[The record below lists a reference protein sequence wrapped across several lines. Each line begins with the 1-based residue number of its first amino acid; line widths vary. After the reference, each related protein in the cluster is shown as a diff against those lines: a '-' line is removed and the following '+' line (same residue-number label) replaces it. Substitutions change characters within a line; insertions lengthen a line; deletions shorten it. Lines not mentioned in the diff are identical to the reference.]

1 MTLSLNKLLQWLIV
15 ALLFPLVFL
24 NGWLAVKVFQYFQPL
39 VTIFILSALLA
50 FIMDFPV
57 QFLQQRG
64 VKRKYA
70 IPLIFIPTLVILIAL
85 GIILVPTV
93 LEQFNEVTKVLPD
106 WIDSTRQKLQVVDN
120 WAMTRSLPV
129 HLSQWATQLADRLPH
144 EFDHLADHI
153 LKIVLDT
160 IDSISEAVLTVVL
173 AFYLLIDGERLWDGL
188 FQRLPSSF
196 SLQVKQ
202 SLQQNFQNYFIGQIA
217 LATLV
222 GFSMTSVFLVLKVR
236 FGLLFGLLIG
246 LVSVIPFGDV
256 LSLGAIALLIASHD
270 FWLAVKVLAVAV
282 VVDQVIDQAIAPRL
296 LGSFTGL
303 RPVWVLISLAVG
315 TYVGG
320 LLGLVIAVPLAGF
333 IKSLV
338 DGWPDS
344 ADSDSNNG
352 VKLVPPG
359 SSSSEQGEESPG
371 IFTKESTSAETQ

>member
-1 MTLSLNKLLQWLIV
+1 MTLSLNKLLRWLIV

-39 VTIFILSALLA
+39 VTIFVLSALLA
-50 FIMDFPV
+50 FVMDFPV
-57 QFLQQRG
+57 QLLHQRG

-70 IPLIFIPTLVILIAL
+70 IPLIFIPTLVILVAL

-106 WIDSTRQKLQVVDN
+106 WIDSTRQKLQLVDN

-371 IFTKESTSAETQ
+371 LFTKESASAETQ

>member
-15 ALLFPLVFL
+15 ALLFPLVIL
-24 NGWLAVKVFQYFQPL
+24 NGWLAFKVFQYFQPL
-39 VTIFILSALLA
+39 VTIFVLAALLA
-50 FIMDFPV
+50 FLMDFPV

-64 VKRKYA
+64 VDRKYA
-70 IPLIFIPTLVILIAL
+70 ILLIFLPTLVILVAL
-85 GIILVPTV
+85 SIILVPTV
-93 LEQFNEVTKVLPD
+93 LEQFNEVTKVLPN
-106 WIDSTRQKLQVVDN
+106 WIDSTRQKLQIVDN
-120 WAMTRSLPV
+120 WAMTRGLPV
-129 HLSQWATQLADRLPH
+129 HLSEWVTQLADRLPH

-153 LKIVLDT
+153 LRIALDT
-160 IDSISEAVLTVVL
+160 IDSISEALLTVVL

-188 FQRLPSSF
+188 FQRLPSRF

-222 GFSMTSVFLVLKVR
+222 GFSMTSVFLLLKVR
-236 FGLLFGLLIG
+236 FGLLFGLVIG

-256 LSLGAIALLIASHD
+256 LSLGTIALLIASHD
-270 FWLAVKVLAVAV
+270 FWLAVKVLAVAI
-282 VVDQVIDQAIAPRL
+282 VVDQIIDQAIAPRL

-333 IKSLV
+333 INSLI
-338 DGWPDS
+338 DGWQD
-344 ADSDSNNG
+344 ATESDSNNG
-352 VKLVPPG
+352 VKLVAPDSN
-359 SSSSEQGEESPG
+359 SSHEGQESPEM
-371 IFTKESTSAETQ
+371 FANESTSTET

>member
-15 ALLFPLVFL
+15 ALLFPLVIL
-24 NGWLAVKVFQYFQPL
+24 NGWLAFKVFQYFQPL
-39 VTIFILSALLA
+39 VTIFVLAALLA
-50 FIMDFPV
+50 FLMDFPV

-64 VKRKYA
+64 VDRKYA
-70 IPLIFIPTLVILIAL
+70 ILLIFLPTLVILVAL
-85 GIILVPTV
+85 SIILVPTV
-93 LEQFNEVTKVLPD
+93 LEQFNEVTKVLPN
-106 WIDSTRQKLQVVDN
+106 WIDSTRQKLQIVDN
-120 WAMTRSLPV
+120 WAMARRLPV
-129 HLSQWATQLADRLPH
+129 HLSEWVTQLADRLPN

-153 LKIVLDT
+153 LRIALDT
-160 IDSISEAVLTVVL
+160 IDSLSEALLTVVL
-173 AFYLLIDGERLWDGL
+173 AFYLLIDGGRLWDGL
-188 FQRLPSSF
+188 FQRLPSRF

-222 GFSMTSVFLVLKVR
+222 GFSMTSVFLLLKVR
-236 FGLLFGLLIG
+236 FGLLFGLVIG

-256 LSLGAIALLIASHD
+256 LSLGTIALLIASHD

-282 VVDQVIDQAIAPRL
+282 VVDQIIDQAIAPRL

-333 IKSLV
+333 INSLI
-338 DGWPDS
+338 DGWQD
-344 ADSDSNNG
+344 ATDSDSNNG
-352 VKLVPPG
+352 VKLVAPDSN
-359 SSSSEQGEESPG
+359 SSNEGQESPE
-371 IFTKESTSAETQ
+371 IFAKESTSAET

>member
-15 ALLFPLVFL
+15 ALLFPLVIL
-24 NGWLAVKVFQYFQPL
+24 NGWLAFKVFQYFQPL
-39 VTIFILSALLA
+39 VTIFVLAALLA
-50 FIMDFPV
+50 FLMDFPV

-64 VKRKYA
+64 VDRKYA
-70 IPLIFIPTLVILIAL
+70 ILLIFLPTLVILVAL
-85 GIILVPTV
+85 SIILVPTV
-93 LEQFNEVTKVLPD
+93 LEQFNEVTKVLPN
-106 WIDSTRQKLQVVDN
+106 WIDSTRQKLQIVDN
-120 WAMTRSLPV
+120 WAMTRGLPV
-129 HLSQWATQLADRLPH
+129 HLSEWVTQLADRLPN

-153 LKIVLDT
+153 LRIALDT
-160 IDSISEAVLTVVL
+160 IDSLSEALLTVVL

-188 FQRLPSSF
+188 FQRLPSRF

-222 GFSMTSVFLVLKVR
+222 GFSMTSVFLLLKVR
-236 FGLLFGLLIG
+236 FGLLFGLVIG

-256 LSLGAIALLIASHD
+256 LSLGTIGLLIASHD
-270 FWLAVKVLAVAV
+270 FWLAVKVLAVAI
-282 VVDQVIDQAIAPRL
+282 VVDQIIDQAIAPRL

-333 IKSLV
+333 INSLI
-338 DGWPDS
+338 DGWQD
-344 ADSDSNNG
+344 DTESDSNNG
-352 VKLVPPG
+352 VKLVAPDSN
-359 SSSSEQGEESPG
+359 SSNEDQESPE
-371 IFTKESTSAETQ
+371 IFAKESTSAET

>member
-1 MTLSLNKLLQWLIV
+1 MTLSLNKLLRWLIV

-24 NGWLAVKVFQYFQPL
+24 NGWLAVKVLQYFQPL
-39 VTIFILSALLA
+39 VTIFVLSALLA

-57 QFLQQRG
+57 QFLHQRG

-70 IPLIFIPTLVILIAL
+70 IPLIFIPTLLILVAL
-85 GIILVPTV
+85 GIILVPSV

-106 WIDSTRQKLQVVDN
+106 WIDSTRQKLQLVDN
-120 WAMTRSLPV
+120 WAMTRSIPV
-129 HLSQWATQLADRLPH
+129 HFSQWATQLADRLPH

-160 IDSISEAVLTVVL
+160 IDSISEAVLTVAL

-256 LSLGAIALLIASHD
+256 LSLGAITLLIASHD

-344 ADSDSNNG
+344 ADSDFNNG
-352 VKLVPPG
+352 IKLVPPG

-371 IFTKESTSAETQ
+371 LFTKESTSAETL

>member
-24 NGWLAVKVFQYFQPL
+24 NGWLAFKVFEYFQPL
-39 VTIFILSALLA
+39 VTIFILAALLA
-50 FIMDFPV
+50 FLMDFPV

-64 VKRKYA
+64 VERKYA
-70 IPLIFIPTLVILIAL
+70 ILLIFLPTLVILVAL
-85 GIILVPTV
+85 SIILVPTV
-93 LEQFNEVTKVLPD
+93 LEQFNEVTKVLPN
-106 WIDSTRQKLQVVDN
+106 WIDSTRQKLEIVDN
-120 WAMTRSLPV
+120 WAMTRGLPV
-129 HLSQWATQLADRLPH
+129 HFSDWATQLADRLPS

-153 LKIVLDT
+153 LRIALDT
-160 IDSISEAVLTVVL
+160 IDSLSEALLTVVL

-188 FQRLPSSF
+188 FQRLPSRF

-222 GFSMTSVFLVLKVR
+222 GFSMISVFLLLKVR
-236 FGLLFGLLIG
+236 FGLLFGLVIG

-256 LSLGAIALLIASHD
+256 LSLGTISLLIASHD

-282 VVDQVIDQAIAPRL
+282 VVDQIIDQAIAPRL
-296 LGSFTGL
+296 LGSFTGI

-333 IKSLV
+333 IKSLI
-338 DGWPDS
+338 DGWQDGTESDFNNGIKLVAPDS
-344 ADSDSNNG
+344 
-352 VKLVPPG
+352 K
-359 SSSSEQGEESPG
+359 SSQESQESPEM
-371 IFTKESTSAETQ
+371 FAKESTSAET

>member
-15 ALLFPLVFL
+15 ALLFPLVVL
-24 NGWLAVKVFQYFQPL
+24 NGWLVFKVFQYFQPL
-39 VTIFILSALLA
+39 VTIFVLAALLA
-50 FIMDFPV
+50 FLMDFPV

-64 VKRKYA
+64 VDRKYA
-70 IPLIFIPTLVILIAL
+70 ILLIFLPTLVILVAL
-85 GIILVPTV
+85 SIILVPTV
-93 LEQFNEVTKVLPD
+93 LEQFNEITKVLPD
-106 WIDSTRQKLQVVDN
+106 WIDSTRQKLQILDN
-120 WAMTRSLPV
+120 WAMTRRLPV
-129 HLSQWATQLADRLPH
+129 HLSEWVTQLANRLPN
-144 EFDHLADHI
+144 EFDHFADHI
-153 LKIVLDT
+153 LRIVLDT
-160 IDSISEAVLTVVL
+160 IDSLSEALLTVVL
-173 AFYLLIDGERLWDGL
+173 AFYLLIDGERIWDGL
-188 FQRLPSSF
+188 FQRLPSRF

-236 FGLLFGLLIG
+236 FGLLFGLVIG

-256 LSLGAIALLIASHD
+256 LSLGTIALLIASHD
-270 FWLAVKVLAVAV
+270 FWLGVKVLAVAV

-333 IKSLV
+333 IKSLI
-338 DGWPDS
+338 DGWPNTTE
-344 ADSDSNNG
+344 SDSNNG
-352 VKLVPPG
+352 VKLVAPESN
-359 SSSSEQGEESPG
+359 SSYESQESPEM
-371 IFTKESTSAETQ
+371 FTKESTSAET